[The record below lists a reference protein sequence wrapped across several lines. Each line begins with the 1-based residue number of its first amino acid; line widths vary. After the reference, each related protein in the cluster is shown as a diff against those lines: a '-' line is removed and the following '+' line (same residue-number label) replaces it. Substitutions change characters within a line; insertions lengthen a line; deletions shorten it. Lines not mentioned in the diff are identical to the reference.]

1 MSKCQIVTTSTIA
14 DFFPFQFSRKD
25 DDGQPISPPPDLQH
39 EPRAL
44 PRHGCSQELEAPIH
58 GRAPG
63 SHRTMGTGETSS
75 TSDQTFCQLKNV
87 LYCSYAVVLD
97 DKKIKICPLLL
108 NRIQVMY

>member
-1 MSKCQIVTTSTIA
+1 MSKCQIVTTSTIT

-75 TSDQTFCQLKNV
+75 TSDQTEERALLFLC
-87 LYCSYAVVLD
+87 CSS
-97 DKKIKICPLLL
+97 
-108 NRIQVMY
+108 R